1 MAPAVVVDLELVPVP
16 APLDGVA
23 PHATDSV
30 LEARTLLAPD
40 MVPAAALETA
50 LASLSTPQLL
60 ATLLAHEAR
69 HPMGR

>member
-23 PHATDSV
+23 LHAIDSV
-30 LEARTLLAPD
+30 LEVRTLLALD
-40 MVPAAALETA
+40 MVLAAVVETA
-50 LASLSTPQLL
+50 LASLSTPLLL
-60 ATLLAHEAR
+60 ATSLAHEAR